1 MRLSPK
7 KINRPSTKMLPAKA
21 KSELLR
27 ATACACSTEGPPVF
41 NCCGSTVVKF
51 EIENARRVG
60 EIFFFATSVVPAAMA
75 SPIPFEFSPPKS
87 ISFSTKQEPL
97 RSSLHSFLFSLNFCR
112 CCRQRREGVGGE
124 RGGEGEGEAGAA
136 SWLRET
142 EEGARGKKT
151 TPSVVTG
158 CRPMRVETKDGVAR
172 CCFAAQL
179 KCRNSKLKESNFL
192 TQSDSKGRNFF
203 GGLLWRPTGRS
214 EVTSSRRRSS
224 APFKS
229 FSPILKLRLAAKI
242 RRLVFR
248 RSTRALSC
256 RRKK

>member
-1 MRLSPK
+1 
-7 KINRPSTKMLPAKA
+7 MLPAKA

-112 CCRQRREGVGGE
+112 CWRQGREGVGGE